1 MSILRQLYQG
11 NICPQEYT
19 APDNDS
25 YHEAMSELIEICD
38 EFEATLTEHQKV
50 LFEAF
55 ELASA
60 IVTDLEQEDYFC
72 KGFVL
77 GAQIMREIEEG
88 V

>member
-1 MSILRQLYQG
+1 M
-11 NICPQEYT
+11 
-19 APDNDS
+19 
-25 YHEAMSELIEICD
+25 
-38 EFEATLTEHQKV
+38 HQQV

-60 IVTDLEQEDYFC
+60 VVTDLEQEDYFC

-77 GAQIMREIEEG
+77 GAQIMREIEAG